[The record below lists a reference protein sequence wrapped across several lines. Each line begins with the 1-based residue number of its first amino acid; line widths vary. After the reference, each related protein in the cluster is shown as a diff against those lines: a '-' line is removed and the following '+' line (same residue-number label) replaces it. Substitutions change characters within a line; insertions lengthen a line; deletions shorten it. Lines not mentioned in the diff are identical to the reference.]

1 MVDRSGRREDPGW
14 GYGSWVV
21 WVDILWS
28 NSVPHGGV
36 PQSQLQSADSAIIPT
51 AVCIEAN
58 QICLHVAFF
67 SLTQR
72 RQEFSHKQQLS
83 EQLPWSNPRHSQS
96 LQWNLNMSWLEWACR
111 VVYVYF
117 FSMRGTSTTLDV
129 RGLDCYFMKHV
140 HCVLSC
146 FSCVQSLCLRGLWP
160 TRLLS
165 PWGSPGKNTGVGSH
179 LLLQGIFPTH
189 ESKLCLLCLPAV
201 AGGFLTIRASWEAPY
216 EAHMKSKFSS
226 ETSMFKSNI

>member
-1 MVDRSGRREDPGW
+1 MAVSHKAGCSLLTQQLFLQLFALKQIKSVFTLPSSPQPREDKSFLTSSSCLSSYLGVTP
-14 GYGSWVV
+14 
-21 WVDILWS
+21 DIPSPCNGTWIWA
-28 NSVPHGGV
+28 G
-36 PQSQLQSADSAIIPT
+36 
-51 AVCIEAN
+51 
-58 QICLHVAFF
+58 
-67 SLTQR
+67 
-72 RQEFSHKQQLS
+72 LS
-83 EQLPWSNPRHSQS
+83 EPAGLSMYISF
-96 LQWNLNMSWLEWACR
+96 QWEEPP
-111 VVYVYF
+111 
-117 FSMRGTSTTLDV
+117 TTLDV

-146 FSCVQSLCLRGLWP
+146 FSCVQSLCLCGLWP

-189 ESKLCLLCLPAV
+189 KSKLCLLCLPAL

-226 ETSMFKSNI
+226 ETSMFKSNM